1 MKKFLLNLLSPL
13 NVILFNYFV
22 KKKFILF
29 CGGGGDRTVIEQ
41 AAPRDMGEDARSYLE
56 AVTDPELV
64 GKQLDAERQFGPQ
77 FDLVSL
83 ARTQTMLEGIKDPKE
98 SLAYKNAQAKR
109 IALQAKKKS
118 IEDGNASIDQSTID
132 AQIDELL
139 GPRPKQSDFG
149 ATIPKDSRGWPD
161 KNNRISAEENYQR
174 ALVSYNARREP
185 LELSYKTVNTLST
198 AEIEADLAENL
209 AVIKNIEE
217 SPAQKGLL
225 EMAQEAATA
234 YAKTIRESNTL
245 QREADIV
252 DLENLGQRTTEALRE
267 ADPYSTGIADKAT
280 QLAEQ
285 ASTRALE
292 GVQPTAER
300 TAMGEIANRQRER
313 ISELETRA
321 EEARTPA
328 ENEELNRLKQL
339 RDQQQTALLDPALAR
354 AADPSSVAERQNL
367 SMLADQSMAAAQAP
381 TDAGFLAQQDN
392 QQRLG
397 RMGMSAATVAQA
409 RANNPM
415 LADGRAELGQL
426 ANVAQAQA
434 LDPTSNAQRAS
445 MGDLAN
451 VAQGFAMDPTSNAER
466 AELGNMAQQSRDF
479 ASSLMQQAQ
488 NPALPN
494 AERQRLIA
502 MSQQQEQRANDMY
515 ARAGDVS
522 PEQRALRDSAT
533 AMRARG
539 DDMFAR
545 AGDVSADQQALLDS
559 ATGMRARADQ
569 MFDRAGDVSPEQQE
583 LRNKASAMQ
592 QRAQGL
598 FAQAEA
604 APSEQKQQLQAAAM
618 DMMNRGKGLFEQ
630 SKQISAQRA
639 QAGSLSR
646 LSAQQA
652 RQLSADAMG
661 PLSSQRRRMAEQAA
675 RQQGL
680 RSGRIGDS
688 AQLAAELLGREE
700 SKALLRAEAREAQDL
715 AYQQAAGFATDV
727 QTDADRLRTS
737 ALGFETGG
745 FDRARGVEGD
755 IDAQR
760 LALLQEG
767 RLTEGQGFDAGLG
780 IESQISNQELARQ
793 GRALEAAQLG
803 MQEGRGM
810 TSQISDQEIARTGR
824 ALEAS
829 QLGMQEGRA
838 MEDQISNQELARQQE
853 ARLTQGQAFDQG
865 RGIQSDL
872 DQLTADRRSQALAAQ
887 GDARLATTDLIGID
901 KGFRDEAFGRQQDLL
916 TTDRGFRDEAS
927 ERQQALL
934 DRDEAL
940 REEARL
946 EREAA
951 NLEQRGLFEQAQ
963 SLRNE
968 AATRRNEAAT
978 AQQNVAKMD
987 KSLRGEA
994 RSAIGDQVSLTAG
1007 LAEGEEALRQQAL
1020 RESADLRGEVAQQ
1033 EAAAFASQ
1041 GQLANFDEAAR
1052 QNAVAEAMNTGSQA
1066 FNMNRAIGGD
1076 VGNVVLSRSSAAPGM
1091 GQAAVAGAPAAS
1103 QAYQPLFGDAIG
1115 TGINIG
1121 QTAMQTEQNRLNT
1134 QAEVSAANQASK
1146 NQFLGGLLKVG
1157 ATMAGVPPIV

>member
-1 MKKFLLNLLSPL
+1 MTKLIKLLRPL
-13 NVILFNYFV
+13 NNLIWDYLV
-22 KKKFILF
+22 KNKFILF
-29 CGGGGDRTVIEQ
+29 CGGGGGTTVIEQ

-64 GKQLDAERQFGPQ
+64 GKQLDAEKQFGPQ

-98 SLAYKNAQAKR
+98 SKQYAAAQAKR

-118 IEDGNASIDQSTID
+118 LEDGAASLTQEQID
-132 AQIDELL
+132 AQIDAML
-139 GPRPKQSDFG
+139 GTKPPERIGSGRWASDNPEYARYLKRKKVLEESYSG
-149 ATIPKDSRGWPD
+149 V
-161 KNNRISAEENYQR
+161 NSA
-174 ALVSYNARREP
+174 SM
-185 LELSYKTVNTLST
+185 
-198 AEIEADLAENL
+198 AEVEGELAENL
-209 AVIKNIEE
+209 AIITQIEE
-217 SPAQKGLL
+217 SEPQKGLL
-225 EMAQEAATA
+225 EMAQDAATA

-252 DLENLGQRTTEALRE
+252 DLETLGQRTTEALRK

-280 QLAEQ
+280 ELAEQ
-285 ASTRALE
+285 ASTRALD

-313 ISELETRA
+313 ISELEARA

-367 SMLADQSMAAAQAP
+367 SMLAQQSMAAAQAP
-381 TDAGFLAQQDN
+381 TDAGFLTQQAN
-392 QQRLG
+392 QQQLG
-397 RMGMSAATVAQA
+397 QMGMDAATAAQA
-409 RANNPM
+409 RATDPM

-426 ANVAQAQA
+426 ADVAQAQA

-494 AERQRLIA
+494 EERQRLIA
-502 MSQQQEQRANDMY
+502 MSQQQEQRANSLYDQ
-515 ARAGDVS
+515 AQTPSR
-522 PEQRALRDSAT
+522 QR
-533 AMRARG
+533 
-539 DDMFAR
+539 
-545 AGDVSADQQALLDS
+545 QA
-559 ATGMRARADQ
+559 
-569 MFDRAGDVSPEQQE
+569 
-583 LRNKASAMQ
+583 
-592 QRAQGL
+592 
-598 FAQAEA
+598 
-604 APSEQKQQLQAAAM
+604 
-618 DMMNRGKGLFEQ
+618 
-630 SKQISAQRA
+630 
-639 QAGSLSR
+639 AGSLAQ

-700 SKALLRAEAREAQDL
+700 SRALLRAEAREAQDL
-715 AYQQAAGFATDV
+715 AYQQASGFATDI
-727 QTDADRLRTS
+727 
-737 ALGFETGG
+737 ET
-745 FDRARGVEGD
+745 
-755 IDAQR
+755 DAQR
-760 LALLQEG
+760 LREEG
-767 RLTEGQGFDAGLG
+767 RLTTGQSFD
-780 IESQISNQELARQ
+780 
-793 GRALEAAQLG
+793 
-803 MQEGRGM
+803 M
-810 TSQISDQEIARTGR
+810 
-824 ALEAS
+824 
-829 QLGMQEGRA
+829 
-838 MEDQISNQELARQQE
+838 
-853 ARLTQGQAFDQG
+853 G

-887 GDARLATTDLIGID
+887 GDARSATTDLIGID

-951 NLEQRGLFEQAQ
+951 SLEQRGLFEQAQ

-978 AQQNVAKMD
+978 AQQNVADMD
-987 KSLRGEA
+987 KSLRAEA
-994 RSAIGDQVSLTAG
+994 RSSIGDQVGLTAG
-1007 LAEGEEALRQQAL
+1007 LAESEEALRQQAL
-1020 RESADLRGEVAQQ
+1020 RESKELRGEVAEQ

-1052 QNAVAEAMNTGSQA
+1052 QNAIAESMNLSREA
-1066 FNMNRAIGGD
+1066 FGMNRAIGGD

-1121 QTAMQTEQNRLNT
+1121 QAARQTEQNRLNT
-1134 QAEVSAANQASK
+1134 QAEVRASEDAAKSSAFSSVAGAAMGMICWVAREVYGTDNPKWLQFREWLLGYSPSWFRNLYIKHGEKFAKFISNKPFVK
-1146 NQFLGGLLKVG
+1146 NIIRKWMD
-1157 ATMAGVPPIV
+1157 TKIK

>member
-1 MKKFLLNLLSPL
+1 MTKLIKLLRPL
-13 NVILFNYFV
+13 NNLIWDYLV
-22 KKKFILF
+22 KNKFILF
-29 CGGGGDRTVIEQ
+29 CGGGGGTTVIEQ

-64 GKQLDAERQFGPQ
+64 GKQLDAEKQFGPQ

-98 SLAYKNAQAKR
+98 SKQYAAAQAKR

-118 IEDGNASIDQSTID
+118 LEDGAASLTQEQID
-132 AQIDELL
+132 AQIDAML
-139 GPRPKQSDFG
+139 GTVPPETIGFG
-149 ATIPKDSRGWPD
+149 RTKKDNPEYARYLKRKKVLEESYSGV
-161 KNNRISAEENYQR
+161 NSA
-174 ALVSYNARREP
+174 SM
-185 LELSYKTVNTLST
+185 
-198 AEIEADLAENL
+198 AEVEGELAENL
-209 AVIKNIEE
+209 AIITQIEE
-217 SPAQKGLL
+217 SEPQKGLL
-225 EMAQEAATA
+225 EMAQDAATA

-252 DLENLGQRTTEALRE
+252 DLETLGQRTTEALRK

-280 QLAEQ
+280 ELAEQ
-285 ASTRALE
+285 ASTRALD

-313 ISELETRA
+313 ISELEARA

-367 SMLADQSMAAAQAP
+367 SMLAQQSMAAAQAP
-381 TDAGFLAQQDN
+381 TDAGFLTQQAN
-392 QQRLG
+392 QQQLG
-397 RMGMSAATVAQA
+397 QMGMDAATAAQA
-409 RANNPM
+409 RATNPM

-426 ANVAQAQA
+426 ADVAQAQA

-494 AERQRLIA
+494 EERQRLIA
-502 MSQQQEQRANDMY
+502 MSQQQEQRANSLYDQ
-515 ARAGDVS
+515 AQTPSR
-522 PEQRALRDSAT
+522 QR
-533 AMRARG
+533 
-539 DDMFAR
+539 
-545 AGDVSADQQALLDS
+545 QA
-559 ATGMRARADQ
+559 
-569 MFDRAGDVSPEQQE
+569 
-583 LRNKASAMQ
+583 
-592 QRAQGL
+592 
-598 FAQAEA
+598 
-604 APSEQKQQLQAAAM
+604 
-618 DMMNRGKGLFEQ
+618 
-630 SKQISAQRA
+630 
-639 QAGSLSR
+639 AGSLAQ

-700 SKALLRAEAREAQDL
+700 SRALLRAEAREAQDL
-715 AYQQAAGFATDV
+715 AYQQASGFATDI
-727 QTDADRLRTS
+727 
-737 ALGFETGG
+737 ET
-745 FDRARGVEGD
+745 
-755 IDAQR
+755 DAQR
-760 LALLQEG
+760 LREEG
-767 RLTEGQGFDAGLG
+767 RLTTGQSFD
-780 IESQISNQELARQ
+780 
-793 GRALEAAQLG
+793 
-803 MQEGRGM
+803 M
-810 TSQISDQEIARTGR
+810 
-824 ALEAS
+824 
-829 QLGMQEGRA
+829 
-838 MEDQISNQELARQQE
+838 
-853 ARLTQGQAFDQG
+853 G

-887 GDARLATTDLIGID
+887 GDARSATTDLIGID

-951 NLEQRGLFEQAQ
+951 SLEQRGLFEQAQ

-978 AQQNVAKMD
+978 AQQNVADMD
-987 KSLRGEA
+987 KSLRAEA
-994 RSAIGDQVSLTAG
+994 RSAIGDQVGLTAG
-1007 LAEGEEALRQQAL
+1007 LAESEEALRQQAL
-1020 RESADLRGEVAQQ
+1020 RESADLRGEVAEQ

-1052 QNAVAEAMNTGSQA
+1052 QNAIAESMNLSREA
-1066 FNMNRAIGGD
+1066 FGMNRAIGGD

-1091 GQAAVAGAPAAS
+1091 GSAAVAGAPAAS

-1121 QTAMQTEQNRLNT
+1121 QAARQTEQNRLNT
-1134 QAEVSAANQASK
+1134 QAEVRASEDAAKSSAFSSVAGAAMGMICWVAREVYGTDNPKWLQFREWLLGYSPSWFRNLYIKHGEKFAKFISNKPFVK
-1146 NQFLGGLLKVG
+1146 NIIRKWMD
-1157 ATMAGVPPIV
+1157 TKIK

>member
-1 MKKFLLNLLSPL
+1 MTKLIKLLRPL
-13 NVILFNYFV
+13 NNLIWDYLV
-22 KKKFILF
+22 KNKFILF
-29 CGGGGDRTVIEQ
+29 CGGGGGTTVIEQ

-64 GKQLDAERQFGPQ
+64 GKQLDAEKQFGPQ

-98 SLAYKNAQAKR
+98 SKQYAAAQAKR

-118 IEDGNASIDQSTID
+118 LEDGAASLTQE
-132 AQIDELL
+132 QIDEQIDAML
-139 GPRPKQSDFG
+139 GTVPPKTTGSGRWKSDNPEYDRYLKRKKVLEESYSG
-149 ATIPKDSRGWPD
+149 V
-161 KNNRISAEENYQR
+161 NSA
-174 ALVSYNARREP
+174 SM
-185 LELSYKTVNTLST
+185 
-198 AEIEADLAENL
+198 AEVEGELAENL
-209 AVIKNIEE
+209 AIITQIEE
-217 SPAQKGLL
+217 SEPQKGLL
-225 EMAQEAATA
+225 EMAQDAATA

-252 DLENLGQRTTEALRE
+252 DLETLGQRTTEALRK

-280 QLAEQ
+280 ELAEQ
-285 ASTRALE
+285 ASTRALD

-313 ISELETRA
+313 ISELEARA

-367 SMLADQSMAAAQAP
+367 SMLAQQSMAAAQAP
-381 TDAGFLAQQDN
+381 TDAGFLTQQAN
-392 QQRLG
+392 QQQLG
-397 RMGMSAATVAQA
+397 QMGMDAATAAQA
-409 RANNPM
+409 RATNPM

-426 ANVAQAQA
+426 ADVAQAQA

-494 AERQRLIA
+494 EERQRLIA
-502 MSQQQEQRANDMY
+502 MSQQQEQRANSLYDQ
-515 ARAGDVS
+515 AQTPSR
-522 PEQRALRDSAT
+522 QR
-533 AMRARG
+533 
-539 DDMFAR
+539 
-545 AGDVSADQQALLDS
+545 QA
-559 ATGMRARADQ
+559 
-569 MFDRAGDVSPEQQE
+569 
-583 LRNKASAMQ
+583 
-592 QRAQGL
+592 
-598 FAQAEA
+598 
-604 APSEQKQQLQAAAM
+604 
-618 DMMNRGKGLFEQ
+618 
-630 SKQISAQRA
+630 
-639 QAGSLSR
+639 AGSLAQ

-700 SKALLRAEAREAQDL
+700 SRALLRAEAREAQDL
-715 AYQQAAGFATDV
+715 AYQQASGFATDI
-727 QTDADRLRTS
+727 
-737 ALGFETGG
+737 ET
-745 FDRARGVEGD
+745 
-755 IDAQR
+755 DAQR
-760 LALLQEG
+760 LREEG
-767 RLTEGQGFDAGLG
+767 RLTTGQSFD
-780 IESQISNQELARQ
+780 
-793 GRALEAAQLG
+793 
-803 MQEGRGM
+803 M
-810 TSQISDQEIARTGR
+810 
-824 ALEAS
+824 
-829 QLGMQEGRA
+829 
-838 MEDQISNQELARQQE
+838 
-853 ARLTQGQAFDQG
+853 G

-887 GDARLATTDLIGID
+887 GDARSATTDLIGID

-951 NLEQRGLFEQAQ
+951 SLEQRGLFEQAQ

-978 AQQNVAKMD
+978 AQQNVADMD
-987 KSLRGEA
+987 KSLRAEA
-994 RSAIGDQVSLTAG
+994 RSSIGDQVGLTAG
-1007 LAEGEEALRQQAL
+1007 LAESEEALRQQAL
-1020 RESADLRGEVAQQ
+1020 RESKELRGEVAEQ

-1052 QNAVAEAMNTGSQA
+1052 QNAIAESMNLSREA
-1066 FNMNRAIGGD
+1066 FGMNRAIGGD

-1121 QTAMQTEQNRLNT
+1121 QAARQTEQNRLNT
-1134 QAEVSAANQASK
+1134 QAEVRASEDAAKSSAFSSVAGAAMGMICWVAREVYGTDNPKWLQFREWLLGYSPSWFRNLYIKHGEKFAKFISNKPFVK
-1146 NQFLGGLLKVG
+1146 NIIRKWMD
-1157 ATMAGVPPIV
+1157 TKIK

>member
-1 MKKFLLNLLSPL
+1 MTKLIKLLRPL
-13 NVILFNYFV
+13 NNLIWDYLV
-22 KKKFILF
+22 KNKFILF
-29 CGGGGDRTVIEQ
+29 CGGGGGTTVIEQ

-64 GKQLDAERQFGPQ
+64 GKQLDAEKQFGPQ

-98 SLAYKNAQAKR
+98 SKQYAAAQAKR

-118 IEDGNASIDQSTID
+118 LEDGAASLTQE
-132 AQIDELL
+132 QIDEQIDAML
-139 GPRPKQSDFG
+139 GTVPPKTTGSGRWKSDNPEYDRYLKRKKVLEESYSG
-149 ATIPKDSRGWPD
+149 V
-161 KNNRISAEENYQR
+161 NSA
-174 ALVSYNARREP
+174 SM
-185 LELSYKTVNTLST
+185 
-198 AEIEADLAENL
+198 AEVEGELAENL
-209 AVIKNIEE
+209 AIITQIEE
-217 SPAQKGLL
+217 SEPQKGLL
-225 EMAQEAATA
+225 EMAQDAATA

-252 DLENLGQRTTEALRE
+252 DLETLGQRTTEALRK

-280 QLAEQ
+280 ELAEQ
-285 ASTRALE
+285 ASTRALD

-313 ISELETRA
+313 ISELEARA

-367 SMLADQSMAAAQAP
+367 SMLAQQSMAAAQAP
-381 TDAGFLAQQDN
+381 TDAGFLTQQAN
-392 QQRLG
+392 QQQLG
-397 RMGMSAATVAQA
+397 QMGMDAATAAQA
-409 RANNPM
+409 RATNPM

-426 ANVAQAQA
+426 ADVAQAQA

-494 AERQRLIA
+494 EERQRLIA
-502 MSQQQEQRANDMY
+502 MSQQQEQRANSLYDQ
-515 ARAGDVS
+515 AQTPSR
-522 PEQRALRDSAT
+522 QR
-533 AMRARG
+533 
-539 DDMFAR
+539 
-545 AGDVSADQQALLDS
+545 QA
-559 ATGMRARADQ
+559 
-569 MFDRAGDVSPEQQE
+569 
-583 LRNKASAMQ
+583 
-592 QRAQGL
+592 
-598 FAQAEA
+598 
-604 APSEQKQQLQAAAM
+604 
-618 DMMNRGKGLFEQ
+618 
-630 SKQISAQRA
+630 
-639 QAGSLSR
+639 AGSLAQ

-700 SKALLRAEAREAQDL
+700 SRALLRAEAREAQDL
-715 AYQQAAGFATDV
+715 AYQQASGFATDI
-727 QTDADRLRTS
+727 
-737 ALGFETGG
+737 ET
-745 FDRARGVEGD
+745 
-755 IDAQR
+755 DAQR
-760 LALLQEG
+760 LREEG
-767 RLTEGQGFDAGLG
+767 RLTTGQSFD
-780 IESQISNQELARQ
+780 
-793 GRALEAAQLG
+793 
-803 MQEGRGM
+803 M
-810 TSQISDQEIARTGR
+810 
-824 ALEAS
+824 
-829 QLGMQEGRA
+829 
-838 MEDQISNQELARQQE
+838 
-853 ARLTQGQAFDQG
+853 G

-887 GDARLATTDLIGID
+887 GDARSATTDLIGID

-951 NLEQRGLFEQAQ
+951 SLEQRGLFEQAQ

-978 AQQNVAKMD
+978 AQQNVADMD
-987 KSLRGEA
+987 KSLRAEA
-994 RSAIGDQVSLTAG
+994 RSSIGDQVGLTAG
-1007 LAEGEEALRQQAL
+1007 LAESEEALRQQAL
-1020 RESADLRGEVAQQ
+1020 RESKELRGEVAEQ

-1052 QNAVAEAMNTGSQA
+1052 QNAIAESMNLSREA
-1066 FNMNRAIGGD
+1066 FGMNRAIGGD

-1091 GQAAVAGAPAAS
+1091 GSAAVAGAPAAS

-1121 QTAMQTEQNRLNT
+1121 QAARQTEQNRLNT
-1134 QAEVSAANQASK
+1134 QAEVRASEDAAKSSAFSSVAGAAMGMICWVAREVYGTDNPKWLQFREWLLGYSPSWFRNLYIKHGEKFAKFISNKPFVK
-1146 NQFLGGLLKVG
+1146 NIIRKWMD
-1157 ATMAGVPPIV
+1157 TKIK

>member
-1 MKKFLLNLLSPL
+1 MTKLIKLLRPL
-13 NVILFNYFV
+13 NNLIWDYLV
-22 KKKFILF
+22 KNKFILF
-29 CGGGGDRTVIEQ
+29 CGGGGGTTVIEQ

-64 GKQLDAERQFGPQ
+64 GKQLDAEKQFGPQ

-83 ARTQTMLEGIKDPKE
+83 ARTQTMPEGIKDPKE
-98 SLAYKNAQAKR
+98 SKQYAAAQAKR

-118 IEDGNASIDQSTID
+118 LEDGAASLTQEQID
-132 AQIDELL
+132 AQIDAML
-139 GPRPKQSDFG
+139 GEAPQKTEVVGP
-149 ATIPKDSRGWPD
+149 
-161 KNNRISAEENYQR
+161 KNNKRTQQTAAYTRYLERKKVLEESYSGVNSASMSEVEG
-174 ALVSYNARREP
+174 E
-185 LELSYKTVNTLST
+185 
-198 AEIEADLAENL
+198 LAENL
-209 AVIKNIEE
+209 AVITQIENAE
-217 SPAQKGLL
+217 PQKGLL
-225 EMAQEAATA
+225 QMAQEAATS

-313 ISELETRA
+313 ISELEARA

-367 SMLADQSMAAAQAP
+367 SMLAQQSMAAAQAP
-381 TDAGFLAQQDN
+381 TDAGFLTQQAN
-392 QQRLG
+392 QQQLG
-397 RMGMSAATVAQA
+397 QMGMDAATAAQA
-409 RANNPM
+409 RATNPM

-426 ANVAQAQA
+426 ADVAQAQA
-434 LDPTSNAQRAS
+434 L
-445 MGDLAN
+445 
-451 VAQGFAMDPTSNAER
+451 DPTSNAER

-494 AERQRLIA
+494 EERQRLIA
-502 MSQQQEQRANDMY
+502 MSQQQEQRANSLYDQ
-515 ARAGDVS
+515 AQTPSR
-522 PEQRALRDSAT
+522 QR
-533 AMRARG
+533 
-539 DDMFAR
+539 
-545 AGDVSADQQALLDS
+545 QA
-559 ATGMRARADQ
+559 
-569 MFDRAGDVSPEQQE
+569 
-583 LRNKASAMQ
+583 
-592 QRAQGL
+592 
-598 FAQAEA
+598 
-604 APSEQKQQLQAAAM
+604 
-618 DMMNRGKGLFEQ
+618 
-630 SKQISAQRA
+630 
-639 QAGSLSR
+639 AGSLAQ

-700 SKALLRAEAREAQDL
+700 SRALLRAEAREAQDL
-715 AYQQAAGFATDV
+715 AYQQASGFATDI
-727 QTDADRLRTS
+727 
-737 ALGFETGG
+737 ET
-745 FDRARGVEGD
+745 
-755 IDAQR
+755 DAQR
-760 LALLQEG
+760 LREEG
-767 RLTEGQGFDAGLG
+767 RLTTGQSFD
-780 IESQISNQELARQ
+780 
-793 GRALEAAQLG
+793 
-803 MQEGRGM
+803 M
-810 TSQISDQEIARTGR
+810 
-824 ALEAS
+824 
-829 QLGMQEGRA
+829 
-838 MEDQISNQELARQQE
+838 
-853 ARLTQGQAFDQG
+853 G

-887 GDARLATTDLIGID
+887 GDARSATTDLIGI
-901 KGFRDEAFGRQQDLL
+901 
-916 TTDRGFRDEAS
+916 DRGFRDEAS

-978 AQQNVAKMD
+978 AQQNVADMD

-1020 RESADLRGEVAQQ
+1020 RESANLRGEVAEQ

-1091 GQAAVAGAPAAS
+1091 GQSAVAGAPAAS

-1121 QTAMQTEQNRLNT
+1121 QAAMQTEQGRLNT
-1134 QAEVSAANQASK
+1134 QAEVDATRQASRRGM
-1146 NQFLGGLLKVG
+1146 FGDILKVG
-1157 ATMAGVPPIV
+1157 ATMAGVPPIG

>member
-1 MKKFLLNLLSPL
+1 MKNFLLNLLSPL

-29 CGGGGDRTVIEQ
+29 CSSDSTTIIE
-41 AAPRDMGEDARSYLE
+41 AAPERDMGEDARSYLE

-64 GKQLDAERQFGPQ
+64 GKQLDAEKQFGPQ

-98 SLAYKNAQAKR
+98 SKQYAAAQAKR

-118 IEDGNASIDQSTID
+118 LEDGEASLTQEQID
-132 AQIDELL
+132 AQIDAML
-139 GPRPKQSDFG
+139 GDPPEK
-149 ATIPKDSRGWPD
+149 TIKIPKSGSKTNPAYTRWVERKKVLEESYSGV
-161 KNNRISAEENYQR
+161 NSASMAEVEGD
-174 ALVSYNARREP
+174 
-185 LELSYKTVNTLST
+185 LS
-198 AEIEADLAENL
+198 ENL
-209 AVIKNIEE
+209 AIITQIENSE
-217 SPAQKGLL
+217 PQKGLL
-225 EMAQEAATA
+225 QMAQEAATA
-234 YAKTIRESNTL
+234 YAETIRESNTL
-245 QREADIV
+245 QRKADIV

-267 ADPYSTGIADKAT
+267 ADPYSTGIADRAT

-367 SMLADQSMAAAQAP
+367 SMLADQSMAAARAP
-381 TDAGFLAQQDN
+381 TDAGFLTQQAN
-392 QQRLG
+392 QQQLG
-397 RMGMSAATVAQA
+397 QMGMDAATAAQA
-409 RANNPM
+409 RATNPM

-426 ANVAQAQA
+426 ADVAQAQA
-434 LDPTSNAQRAS
+434 L
-445 MGDLAN
+445 
-451 VAQGFAMDPTSNAER
+451 DPTSNAER

-479 ASSLMQQAQ
+479 ASQLMQQAQ

-522 PEQRALRDSAT
+522 PEQQGLRD
-533 AMRARG
+533 
-539 DDMFAR
+539 
-545 AGDVSADQQALLDS
+545 Q
-559 ATGMRARADQ
+559 
-569 MFDRAGDVSPEQQE
+569 
-583 LRNKASAMQ
+583 ASAMQ
-592 QRAQGL
+592 QRAQSL

-639 QAGSLSR
+639 QAGSLSQ

-767 RLTEGQGFDAGLG
+767 RLSEGQAFDAGLG
-780 IESQISNQELARQ
+780 IES
-793 GRALEAAQLG
+793 
-803 MQEGRGM
+803 
-810 TSQISDQEIARTGR
+810 
-824 ALEAS
+824 
-829 QLGMQEGRA
+829 
-838 MEDQISNQELARQQE
+838 QISNQELARQQE

-901 KGFRDEAFGRQQDLL
+901 KGFRDEA
-916 TTDRGFRDEAS
+916 S

-951 NLEQRGLFEQAQ
+951 SLEQRGLFEQAQ

-968 AATRRNEAAT
+968 AATRRTEAAT
-978 AQQNVAKMD
+978 AQQNVADMD
-987 KSLRGEA
+987 KSLRAEA
-994 RSAIGDQVSLTAG
+994 RTSMGDQIGLSAG
-1007 LAEGEEALRQQAL
+1007 LAESEEALRQQAL
-1020 RESADLRGEVAQQ
+1020 RESKELRGEVAEQ

-1076 VGNVVLSRSSAAPGM
+1076 VGNVVLSRSSVAPGM

-1121 QTAMQTEQNRLNT
+1121 QAARQTEQDRLNT
-1134 QAEVSAANQASK
+1134 QAKVRASEDAAKSSAFASVAGAAMGMIDPIKLCWVAREVYGIDNHKWLQFREWLLGYSPSWFRNLYIKHGEKFAKFISNKPFVK
-1146 NQFLGGLLKVG
+1146 NIIRKWMD
-1157 ATMAGVPPIV
+1157 TKIK

>member
-1 MKKFLLNLLSPL
+1 MTKLIKLLRPL
-13 NVILFNYFV
+13 NNLIWDYLV
-22 KKKFILF
+22 KNKFILF
-29 CGGGGDRTVIEQ
+29 CGGGGGTTVIEQ

-64 GKQLDAERQFGPQ
+64 GKQLDAEKQFGPQ

-98 SLAYKNAQAKR
+98 SKQYAAAQAKR

-118 IEDGNASIDQSTID
+118 LEDGAASLTQEDID
-132 AQIDELL
+132 AQIDAML
-139 GPRPKQSDFG
+139 GDPPVKMIG
-149 ATIPKDSRGWPD
+149 
-161 KNNRISAEENYQR
+161 NRARTRKENPEYTKWVER
-174 ALVSYNARREP
+174 KKI
-185 LELSYKTVNTLST
+185 LELTYSGVNSASM
-198 AEIEADLAENL
+198 AEVEGELAENL
-209 AVIKNIEE
+209 AIITQIEE
-217 SPAQKGLL
+217 SEPQKGLL
-225 EMAQEAATA
+225 EMAQDAATA

-280 QLAEQ
+280 ELAEQ
-285 ASTRALE
+285 ASTRALD

-313 ISELETRA
+313 ISELEARA

-367 SMLADQSMAAAQAP
+367 SMLAQQSMAAAQAP
-381 TDAGFLAQQDN
+381 TDAGFLTQQAN
-392 QQRLG
+392 QQQLG
-397 RMGMSAATVAQA
+397 QMGMDAATAAQA
-409 RANNPM
+409 RATNPM

-426 ANVAQAQA
+426 ADVAQAQA
-434 LDPTSNAQRAS
+434 L
-445 MGDLAN
+445 
-451 VAQGFAMDPTSNAER
+451 DPTSNAER

-494 AERQRLIA
+494 EERQRLIA
-502 MSQQQEQRANDMY
+502 MSQQQEQRANSLYDQ
-515 ARAGDVS
+515 AQTPSR
-522 PEQRALRDSAT
+522 QR
-533 AMRARG
+533 
-539 DDMFAR
+539 
-545 AGDVSADQQALLDS
+545 QA
-559 ATGMRARADQ
+559 
-569 MFDRAGDVSPEQQE
+569 
-583 LRNKASAMQ
+583 
-592 QRAQGL
+592 
-598 FAQAEA
+598 
-604 APSEQKQQLQAAAM
+604 
-618 DMMNRGKGLFEQ
+618 
-630 SKQISAQRA
+630 
-639 QAGSLSR
+639 AGSLAQ

-700 SKALLRAEAREAQDL
+700 SRALLRAEAREAQDL
-715 AYQQAAGFATDV
+715 AYQQASGFATDI
-727 QTDADRLRTS
+727 
-737 ALGFETGG
+737 ET
-745 FDRARGVEGD
+745 
-755 IDAQR
+755 DAQR
-760 LALLQEG
+760 LREEG
-767 RLTEGQGFDAGLG
+767 RLTTGQSFD
-780 IESQISNQELARQ
+780 
-793 GRALEAAQLG
+793 
-803 MQEGRGM
+803 M
-810 TSQISDQEIARTGR
+810 
-824 ALEAS
+824 
-829 QLGMQEGRA
+829 
-838 MEDQISNQELARQQE
+838 
-853 ARLTQGQAFDQG
+853 G

-887 GDARLATTDLIGID
+887 GDARSATTDLIGI
-901 KGFRDEAFGRQQDLL
+901 
-916 TTDRGFRDEAS
+916 DRGFRDEAS

-951 NLEQRGLFEQAQ
+951 SLEQRGLFEQAQ

-978 AQQNVAKMD
+978 AQQNVADMD
-987 KSLRGEA
+987 KSLRAEA
-994 RSAIGDQVSLTAG
+994 RTSMGDQIGLTAG
-1007 LAEGEEALRQQAL
+1007 LAESEEALRQQAL
-1020 RESADLRGEVAQQ
+1020 RESKELRGEVAEQ

-1052 QNAVAEAMNTGSQA
+1052 QNAIAESMNLSREA
-1066 FNMNRAIGGD
+1066 FGMNRAIGGD

-1121 QTAMQTEQNRLNT
+1121 QAARQTEQGRLNT
-1134 QAEVSAANQASK
+1134 QAEVRASEDAARSSAFSSVAGAAMGMIKPIGPCWVAREVYGTDNPKWLQFREWLLGYSPSWFRNLYIKHGEKFAKFISNKPFVK
-1146 NQFLGGLLKVG
+1146 NIIRKWMD
-1157 ATMAGVPPIV
+1157 TKIK

>member
-1 MKKFLLNLLSPL
+1 MSKLTKFLRPL
-13 NVILFNYFV
+13 NNLIWDYLV
-22 KKKFILF
+22 KNKFILF
-29 CGGGGDRTVIEQ
+29 CGGGGGTTVIEQ

-64 GKQLDAERQFGPQ
+64 GKQLDAEKQFGPQ

-98 SLAYKNAQAKR
+98 SQAYAAAQAKR

-118 IEDGNASIDQSTID
+118 LEDGAASLTQEQID
-132 AQIDELL
+132 AQIDAML
-139 GPRPKQSDFG
+139 GEAPQKTEVVGP
-149 ATIPKDSRGWPD
+149 
-161 KNNRISAEENYQR
+161 KNNKRTQQTAAYTRYLERKKVLEESYSGVNSA
-174 ALVSYNARREP
+174 SM
-185 LELSYKTVNTLST
+185 
-198 AEIEADLAENL
+198 AEVEGELAENL
-209 AVIKNIEE
+209 AVITQIENAE
-217 SPAQKGLL
+217 PQKGLL
-225 EMAQEAATA
+225 QMAQEAATS

-252 DLENLGQRTTEALRE
+252 DLENLGQRTTEALRK

-280 QLAEQ
+280 ELAEQ
-285 ASTRALE
+285 ASTRALD

-313 ISELETRA
+313 ISELEARA

-367 SMLADQSMAAAQAP
+367 SMLAQQSMAAAQAP
-381 TDAGFLAQQDN
+381 TDAGFLTQQAN
-392 QQRLG
+392 QQQLG
-397 RMGMSAATVAQA
+397 QMGMDAATAAQA
-409 RANNPM
+409 RATNPM

-426 ANVAQAQA
+426 ADVAQAQA

-494 AERQRLIA
+494 EERQRLIA
-502 MSQQQEQRANDMY
+502 MSQQQEQRANSLYDQ
-515 ARAGDVS
+515 AQTPSR
-522 PEQRALRDSAT
+522 QR
-533 AMRARG
+533 
-539 DDMFAR
+539 
-545 AGDVSADQQALLDS
+545 QA
-559 ATGMRARADQ
+559 
-569 MFDRAGDVSPEQQE
+569 
-583 LRNKASAMQ
+583 
-592 QRAQGL
+592 
-598 FAQAEA
+598 
-604 APSEQKQQLQAAAM
+604 
-618 DMMNRGKGLFEQ
+618 
-630 SKQISAQRA
+630 
-639 QAGSLSR
+639 AGSLAQ

-700 SKALLRAEAREAQDL
+700 SRALLRAEAREAQDL
-715 AYQQAAGFATDV
+715 AYQQASGFATDI
-727 QTDADRLRTS
+727 
-737 ALGFETGG
+737 ET
-745 FDRARGVEGD
+745 
-755 IDAQR
+755 DAQR
-760 LALLQEG
+760 LREEG
-767 RLTEGQGFDAGLG
+767 RLTTGQSFD
-780 IESQISNQELARQ
+780 
-793 GRALEAAQLG
+793 
-803 MQEGRGM
+803 M
-810 TSQISDQEIARTGR
+810 
-824 ALEAS
+824 
-829 QLGMQEGRA
+829 
-838 MEDQISNQELARQQE
+838 
-853 ARLTQGQAFDQG
+853 G

-887 GDARLATTDLIGID
+887 GDARSATTDLIGID

-978 AQQNVAKMD
+978 AQQNVADMD

-1020 RESADLRGEVAQQ
+1020 RESANLRGEVAEQ

-1091 GQAAVAGAPAAS
+1091 GQSAVAGAPAAS

-1121 QTAMQTEQNRLNT
+1121 QAAMQTEQGRLNT
-1134 QAEVSAANQASK
+1134 QAEVDATRQASRRGM
-1146 NQFLGGLLKVG
+1146 FGDILKVG
-1157 ATMAGVPPIV
+1157 ATMAGVPPIG

>member
-1 MKKFLLNLLSPL
+1 MTKLIKLLRPL
-13 NVILFNYFV
+13 NNLIWDYLV
-22 KKKFILF
+22 KNKFILF
-29 CGGGGDRTVIEQ
+29 CGGGGGTTVIEQ

-64 GKQLDAERQFGPQ
+64 GKQLDAEKQFGPQ

-98 SLAYKNAQAKR
+98 SKQYAAAQAKR

-118 IEDGNASIDQSTID
+118 LEDGAASLTQEQID
-132 AQIDELL
+132 AQIDAML
-139 GPRPKQSDFG
+139 GTKPPERIGSGRWASDNPEYARYLKRKKVLEESYSG
-149 ATIPKDSRGWPD
+149 V
-161 KNNRISAEENYQR
+161 NSA
-174 ALVSYNARREP
+174 SM
-185 LELSYKTVNTLST
+185 
-198 AEIEADLAENL
+198 AEVEGELAENL
-209 AVIKNIEE
+209 AIITQIEE
-217 SPAQKGLL
+217 SEPQKGLL
-225 EMAQEAATA
+225 EMAQDAATA

-252 DLENLGQRTTEALRE
+252 DLETLGQRTTEALRK

-280 QLAEQ
+280 ELAEQ
-285 ASTRALE
+285 ASTRALD

-313 ISELETRA
+313 ISELEARA

-367 SMLADQSMAAAQAP
+367 SMLAQQSMAAAQAP
-381 TDAGFLAQQDN
+381 TDAGFLTQQAN
-392 QQRLG
+392 QQQLG
-397 RMGMSAATVAQA
+397 QMGMDAATAAQA
-409 RANNPM
+409 RATNPM

-426 ANVAQAQA
+426 ADVAQAQA

-479 ASSLMQQAQ
+479 ASQLMQQAQ

-502 MSQQQEQRANDMY
+502 MSQQQEQRANSLYDQ
-515 ARAGDVS
+515 AQTPSR
-522 PEQRALRDSAT
+522 QR
-533 AMRARG
+533 
-539 DDMFAR
+539 
-545 AGDVSADQQALLDS
+545 QA
-559 ATGMRARADQ
+559 
-569 MFDRAGDVSPEQQE
+569 
-583 LRNKASAMQ
+583 
-592 QRAQGL
+592 
-598 FAQAEA
+598 
-604 APSEQKQQLQAAAM
+604 
-618 DMMNRGKGLFEQ
+618 
-630 SKQISAQRA
+630 
-639 QAGSLSR
+639 AGSLAQ

-700 SKALLRAEAREAQDL
+700 SRALLRAEAREAQDL
-715 AYQQAAGFATDV
+715 AYQQASGFATDI
-727 QTDADRLRTS
+727 
-737 ALGFETGG
+737 ET
-745 FDRARGVEGD
+745 
-755 IDAQR
+755 DAQR
-760 LALLQEG
+760 LREEG
-767 RLTEGQGFDAGLG
+767 RLTTGQSFD
-780 IESQISNQELARQ
+780 
-793 GRALEAAQLG
+793 
-803 MQEGRGM
+803 M
-810 TSQISDQEIARTGR
+810 
-824 ALEAS
+824 
-829 QLGMQEGRA
+829 
-838 MEDQISNQELARQQE
+838 
-853 ARLTQGQAFDQG
+853 G

-887 GDARLATTDLIGID
+887 GDARSATTDLIGID

-951 NLEQRGLFEQAQ
+951 SLEQRGLFEQAQ

-978 AQQNVAKMD
+978 AQQNVADMD
-987 KSLRGEA
+987 KSLRAEA
-994 RSAIGDQVSLTAG
+994 RSSIGDQVGLTAG
-1007 LAEGEEALRQQAL
+1007 LAESEEALRQQAL
-1020 RESADLRGEVAQQ
+1020 RESKELRGEVAEQ

-1052 QNAVAEAMNTGSQA
+1052 QNAIAESMNLSREA
-1066 FNMNRAIGGD
+1066 FGMNRAIGGD

-1091 GQAAVAGAPAAS
+1091 GSAAVAGAPAAS

-1121 QTAMQTEQNRLNT
+1121 QAARQTEQNRLNT
-1134 QAEVSAANQASK
+1134 QAEVRASEDAAKSSAFSSVAGAAMGMICWVAREVYGTDNPKWLQFREWLLGYSPSWFRNLYIKHGEKFAKFISNKPFVK
-1146 NQFLGGLLKVG
+1146 NIIRKWMD
-1157 ATMAGVPPIV
+1157 TKIK

>member
-1 MKKFLLNLLSPL
+1 MTKLIKLLRPL
-13 NVILFNYFV
+13 NNLIWDYLV
-22 KKKFILF
+22 KNKFILF
-29 CGGGGDRTVIEQ
+29 CGGGGGTTVIEQ

-83 ARTQTMLEGIKDPKE
+83 ARTQTMLEGIKDPEE
-98 SLAYKNAQAKR
+98 SKQYAAAQAKR

-118 IEDGNASIDQSTID
+118 LEDGAASLTQEQID
-132 AQIDELL
+132 AQIDAML
-139 GPRPKQSDFG
+139 GTKPPERIGSGRWASDNPEYARYLKRKKVLEESYSG
-149 ATIPKDSRGWPD
+149 V
-161 KNNRISAEENYQR
+161 NSA
-174 ALVSYNARREP
+174 SM
-185 LELSYKTVNTLST
+185 
-198 AEIEADLAENL
+198 AEVEGELAENL
-209 AVIKNIEE
+209 AIITQIEE
-217 SPAQKGLL
+217 SEPQKGLL
-225 EMAQEAATA
+225 EMAQDAATA

-252 DLENLGQRTTEALRE
+252 DLETLGQRTTEALRK

-280 QLAEQ
+280 ELAEQ
-285 ASTRALE
+285 ASTRALD

-313 ISELETRA
+313 ISELEARA

-367 SMLADQSMAAAQAP
+367 SMLAQQSMAAAQAP
-381 TDAGFLAQQDN
+381 TDAGFLTQQAN
-392 QQRLG
+392 QQQLG
-397 RMGMSAATVAQA
+397 QMGMDAATAAQA
-409 RANNPM
+409 RATNPM

-426 ANVAQAQA
+426 ADVAQAQA
-434 LDPTSNAQRAS
+434 L
-445 MGDLAN
+445 
-451 VAQGFAMDPTSNAER
+451 DPTSNAER

-502 MSQQQEQRANDMY
+502 MSQQQEQRANSLYDQ
-515 ARAGDVS
+515 AQTPSR
-522 PEQRALRDSAT
+522 QR
-533 AMRARG
+533 
-539 DDMFAR
+539 
-545 AGDVSADQQALLDS
+545 QA
-559 ATGMRARADQ
+559 
-569 MFDRAGDVSPEQQE
+569 
-583 LRNKASAMQ
+583 
-592 QRAQGL
+592 
-598 FAQAEA
+598 
-604 APSEQKQQLQAAAM
+604 
-618 DMMNRGKGLFEQ
+618 
-630 SKQISAQRA
+630 
-639 QAGSLSR
+639 AGSLAQ

-700 SKALLRAEAREAQDL
+700 SRALLRAEAREAQDL
-715 AYQQAAGFATDV
+715 AYQQASGFATDI
-727 QTDADRLRTS
+727 
-737 ALGFETGG
+737 ET
-745 FDRARGVEGD
+745 
-755 IDAQR
+755 DAQR
-760 LALLQEG
+760 LREEG
-767 RLTEGQGFDAGLG
+767 RLTTGQSFD
-780 IESQISNQELARQ
+780 
-793 GRALEAAQLG
+793 
-803 MQEGRGM
+803 M
-810 TSQISDQEIARTGR
+810 
-824 ALEAS
+824 
-829 QLGMQEGRA
+829 
-838 MEDQISNQELARQQE
+838 
-853 ARLTQGQAFDQG
+853 G

-887 GDARLATTDLIGID
+887 GDARSATTDLIGI
-901 KGFRDEAFGRQQDLL
+901 
-916 TTDRGFRDEAS
+916 DRGFRDEAS

-951 NLEQRGLFEQAQ
+951 SLEQRGLFEQAQ

-978 AQQNVAKMD
+978 AQQNVADMD
-987 KSLRGEA
+987 KSLRAEA
-994 RSAIGDQVSLTAG
+994 RTSMGDQIGLSAG
-1007 LAEGEEALRQQAL
+1007 LAESEEALRQQAL
-1020 RESADLRGEVAQQ
+1020 RESKELRGEVAEQ

-1091 GQAAVAGAPAAS
+1091 GQSAVAGAPAAS

-1121 QTAMQTEQNRLNT
+1121 QAARQTEQNRLNT
-1134 QAEVSAANQASK
+1134 QAEVRASEDAAKSSAFSSVAGAAMGMICWVAREVYGTDNPKWLQFREWLLGYSPSWFRNLYIKHGEKFAKFISNKPFVK
-1146 NQFLGGLLKVG
+1146 NIIRKWMD
-1157 ATMAGVPPIV
+1157 TKIK

>member
-1 MKKFLLNLLSPL
+1 MTKLIKLLRPL
-13 NVILFNYFV
+13 NNLIWDYLV
-22 KKKFILF
+22 KNKFILF
-29 CGGGGDRTVIEQ
+29 CGGGGGTTVIEQ

-64 GKQLDAERQFGPQ
+64 GKQLDAEKQFGPQ

-98 SLAYKNAQAKR
+98 SKQYAAAQAKR

-118 IEDGNASIDQSTID
+118 LEDGAASLTQEDID
-132 AQIDELL
+132 AQIDAML
-139 GPRPKQSDFG
+139 GDPPVKMIG
-149 ATIPKDSRGWPD
+149 
-161 KNNRISAEENYQR
+161 NRARTRKENPEYTKWVER
-174 ALVSYNARREP
+174 KKI
-185 LELSYKTVNTLST
+185 LELTYSGVNSASM
-198 AEIEADLAENL
+198 AEVEGELAENL
-209 AVIKNIEE
+209 AIITQIEE
-217 SPAQKGLL
+217 SEPQKGLL
-225 EMAQEAATA
+225 EMAQDAATA

-252 DLENLGQRTTEALRE
+252 DLETLGQRTTEALRK

-280 QLAEQ
+280 ELAEQ
-285 ASTRALE
+285 ASTRALD

-313 ISELETRA
+313 ISELEARA

-367 SMLADQSMAAAQAP
+367 SMLAQQSMAAAQAP
-381 TDAGFLAQQDN
+381 TDAGFLTQQAN
-392 QQRLG
+392 QQQLG
-397 RMGMSAATVAQA
+397 QMGMDAATAAQA
-409 RANNPM
+409 RATNPM

-426 ANVAQAQA
+426 ADVAQAQA
-434 LDPTSNAQRAS
+434 L
-445 MGDLAN
+445 
-451 VAQGFAMDPTSNAER
+451 DPTSNAER

-494 AERQRLIA
+494 EERQRLIA
-502 MSQQQEQRANDMY
+502 MSQQQEQRANSLYDQ
-515 ARAGDVS
+515 AQTPSR
-522 PEQRALRDSAT
+522 QR
-533 AMRARG
+533 
-539 DDMFAR
+539 
-545 AGDVSADQQALLDS
+545 QA
-559 ATGMRARADQ
+559 
-569 MFDRAGDVSPEQQE
+569 
-583 LRNKASAMQ
+583 
-592 QRAQGL
+592 
-598 FAQAEA
+598 
-604 APSEQKQQLQAAAM
+604 
-618 DMMNRGKGLFEQ
+618 
-630 SKQISAQRA
+630 
-639 QAGSLSR
+639 AGSLAQ

-700 SKALLRAEAREAQDL
+700 SRALLRAEAREAQDL
-715 AYQQAAGFATDV
+715 AYQQASGFATDI
-727 QTDADRLRTS
+727 
-737 ALGFETGG
+737 ET
-745 FDRARGVEGD
+745 
-755 IDAQR
+755 DAQR
-760 LALLQEG
+760 LREEG
-767 RLTEGQGFDAGLG
+767 RLTTGQSFD
-780 IESQISNQELARQ
+780 
-793 GRALEAAQLG
+793 
-803 MQEGRGM
+803 M
-810 TSQISDQEIARTGR
+810 
-824 ALEAS
+824 
-829 QLGMQEGRA
+829 
-838 MEDQISNQELARQQE
+838 
-853 ARLTQGQAFDQG
+853 G

-887 GDARLATTDLIGID
+887 GDARSATTDLIGI
-901 KGFRDEAFGRQQDLL
+901 
-916 TTDRGFRDEAS
+916 DRGFRDEAS

-951 NLEQRGLFEQAQ
+951 SLEQRGLFEQAQ

-978 AQQNVAKMD
+978 AQQNVADMD
-987 KSLRGEA
+987 KSLRAEA
-994 RSAIGDQVSLTAG
+994 RTSMGDQIGLTAG
-1007 LAEGEEALRQQAL
+1007 LAESEEALRQQAL
-1020 RESADLRGEVAQQ
+1020 RESKELRGEVAEQ

-1052 QNAVAEAMNTGSQA
+1052 QNAIAESMNLSREA
-1066 FNMNRAIGGD
+1066 FGMNRAIGGD

-1121 QTAMQTEQNRLNT
+1121 QAARQTEQGRLNT
-1134 QAEVSAANQASK
+1134 QAQVRASEDAARSSAFSSVAGAAMGMIKPIGPCWVAREVYGTDNPKWLQFREWLLGYSPSWFRNLYIKHGEKFAKFISNKPFVK
-1146 NQFLGGLLKVG
+1146 NIIRKWMD
-1157 ATMAGVPPIV
+1157 TKIK

>member
-1 MKKFLLNLLSPL
+1 MTKLIKLLRPL
-13 NVILFNYFV
+13 NNLIWDYLV
-22 KKKFILF
+22 KNKFILF
-29 CGGGGDRTVIEQ
+29 CGGGGGTTVIEQ

-64 GKQLDAERQFGPQ
+64 GAQLDAEKQFGPQ

-98 SLAYKNAQAKR
+98 SQAYAAAQAKR

-118 IEDGNASIDQSTID
+118 LEDGAASLTQEQID
-132 AQIDELL
+132 AQIDAML
-139 GPRPKQSDFG
+139 GTKPPERIGSGRWASDNPEYARYLKRKKVLEESYSG
-149 ATIPKDSRGWPD
+149 V
-161 KNNRISAEENYQR
+161 NSASMSEVEG
-174 ALVSYNARREP
+174 E
-185 LELSYKTVNTLST
+185 
-198 AEIEADLAENL
+198 LAENL
-209 AVIKNIEE
+209 AVITQIENAE
-217 SPAQKGLL
+217 PQKGLL
-225 EMAQEAATA
+225 QMAQEAATS

-252 DLENLGQRTTEALRE
+252 DLENLGQRTTEALRK

-280 QLAEQ
+280 ELAEQ
-285 ASTRALE
+285 ASTRALD

-313 ISELETRA
+313 ISELEARA

-367 SMLADQSMAAAQAP
+367 SMLAQQSMAAAQAP
-381 TDAGFLAQQDN
+381 TDAGFLTQQAN
-392 QQRLG
+392 QQQLG
-397 RMGMSAATVAQA
+397 QMGMDAATAAQA
-409 RANNPM
+409 RATNPM

-426 ANVAQAQA
+426 ADVAQAQA

-494 AERQRLIA
+494 EERQRLIA
-502 MSQQQEQRANDMY
+502 MSQQQEQRANSLYDQ
-515 ARAGDVS
+515 AQTPSR
-522 PEQRALRDSAT
+522 QR
-533 AMRARG
+533 
-539 DDMFAR
+539 
-545 AGDVSADQQALLDS
+545 QA
-559 ATGMRARADQ
+559 
-569 MFDRAGDVSPEQQE
+569 
-583 LRNKASAMQ
+583 
-592 QRAQGL
+592 
-598 FAQAEA
+598 
-604 APSEQKQQLQAAAM
+604 
-618 DMMNRGKGLFEQ
+618 
-630 SKQISAQRA
+630 
-639 QAGSLSR
+639 AGSLAQ

-700 SKALLRAEAREAQDL
+700 SRALLRAEAREAQDL
-715 AYQQAAGFATDV
+715 AYQQASGFATDI
-727 QTDADRLRTS
+727 
-737 ALGFETGG
+737 ET
-745 FDRARGVEGD
+745 
-755 IDAQR
+755 DAQR
-760 LALLQEG
+760 LREEG
-767 RLTEGQGFDAGLG
+767 RLTTGQSFD
-780 IESQISNQELARQ
+780 
-793 GRALEAAQLG
+793 
-803 MQEGRGM
+803 M
-810 TSQISDQEIARTGR
+810 
-824 ALEAS
+824 
-829 QLGMQEGRA
+829 
-838 MEDQISNQELARQQE
+838 
-853 ARLTQGQAFDQG
+853 G

-887 GDARLATTDLIGID
+887 GDARSATTDLIGI
-901 KGFRDEAFGRQQDLL
+901 
-916 TTDRGFRDEAS
+916 DRGFRDEAS

-978 AQQNVAKMD
+978 AQQNVADMD

-1020 RESADLRGEVAQQ
+1020 RESANLRGEVAEQ

-1091 GQAAVAGAPAAS
+1091 GQSAVAGAPAAS

-1121 QTAMQTEQNRLNT
+1121 QAAMQTEQGRLNT
-1134 QAEVSAANQASK
+1134 QAEVDATRQASRRGM
-1146 NQFLGGLLKVG
+1146 FGDILKVG
-1157 ATMAGVPPIV
+1157 ATMAGVPPIG

>member
-1 MKKFLLNLLSPL
+1 MTKLIKLLRPL
-13 NVILFNYFV
+13 NNLIWDYLV
-22 KKKFILF
+22 KNKFILF
-29 CGGGGDRTVIEQ
+29 CGGGGGTTVIEQ

-64 GKQLDAERQFGPQ
+64 GKQLDAEKQFGPQ

-98 SLAYKNAQAKR
+98 SKQYAAAQAKR

-118 IEDGNASIDQSTID
+118 LEDGAASLTQEQID
-132 AQIDELL
+132 AQIDAML
-139 GPRPKQSDFG
+139 GTKPPERIGSGRWASDNPEYARYLKRKKVLEESYSG
-149 ATIPKDSRGWPD
+149 V
-161 KNNRISAEENYQR
+161 NSA
-174 ALVSYNARREP
+174 SM
-185 LELSYKTVNTLST
+185 
-198 AEIEADLAENL
+198 AEVEGELAENL
-209 AVIKNIEE
+209 AIITQIEE
-217 SPAQKGLL
+217 SEPQKGLL
-225 EMAQEAATA
+225 EMAQDAATA

-252 DLENLGQRTTEALRE
+252 DLETLGQRTTEALRK

-280 QLAEQ
+280 ELAEQ
-285 ASTRALE
+285 ASTRALD

-313 ISELETRA
+313 ISELEARA

-367 SMLADQSMAAAQAP
+367 SMLAQQSMAAAQAP
-381 TDAGFLAQQDN
+381 TDAGFLTQQAN
-392 QQRLG
+392 QQQLG
-397 RMGMSAATVAQA
+397 QMGMDAATAAQA
-409 RANNPM
+409 RATNPM

-426 ANVAQAQA
+426 ADVAQAQA

-494 AERQRLIA
+494 EERQRLIA
-502 MSQQQEQRANDMY
+502 MSQQQEQRANSLYDQ
-515 ARAGDVS
+515 AQTPSR
-522 PEQRALRDSAT
+522 QR
-533 AMRARG
+533 
-539 DDMFAR
+539 
-545 AGDVSADQQALLDS
+545 QA
-559 ATGMRARADQ
+559 
-569 MFDRAGDVSPEQQE
+569 
-583 LRNKASAMQ
+583 
-592 QRAQGL
+592 
-598 FAQAEA
+598 
-604 APSEQKQQLQAAAM
+604 
-618 DMMNRGKGLFEQ
+618 
-630 SKQISAQRA
+630 
-639 QAGSLSR
+639 AGSLAQ

-700 SKALLRAEAREAQDL
+700 SRALLRAEAREAQDL
-715 AYQQAAGFATDV
+715 AYQQASGFATDI
-727 QTDADRLRTS
+727 
-737 ALGFETGG
+737 ET
-745 FDRARGVEGD
+745 
-755 IDAQR
+755 DAQR
-760 LALLQEG
+760 LREEG
-767 RLTEGQGFDAGLG
+767 RLTTGQSFD
-780 IESQISNQELARQ
+780 
-793 GRALEAAQLG
+793 
-803 MQEGRGM
+803 M
-810 TSQISDQEIARTGR
+810 
-824 ALEAS
+824 
-829 QLGMQEGRA
+829 
-838 MEDQISNQELARQQE
+838 
-853 ARLTQGQAFDQG
+853 G

-887 GDARLATTDLIGID
+887 GDARSATTDLIGID

-951 NLEQRGLFEQAQ
+951 SLEQRGLFEQAQ

-978 AQQNVAKMD
+978 AQQNVADMD
-987 KSLRGEA
+987 KSLRAEA
-994 RSAIGDQVSLTAG
+994 RSSIGDQVGLTAG
-1007 LAEGEEALRQQAL
+1007 LAESEEALRQQAL
-1020 RESADLRGEVAQQ
+1020 RESKELRGEVAEQ

-1052 QNAVAEAMNTGSQA
+1052 QNAIAESMNLSREA
-1066 FNMNRAIGGD
+1066 FGMNRAIGGD

-1121 QTAMQTEQNRLNT
+1121 QAARQTEQNRLNT
-1134 QAEVSAANQASK
+1134 QAEVRASEDAAKSSAFSSVAGAAMGMICWVAREVYGTDNPKWLQFREWLLGYSPSWFRNLYIKHGEKFAKFISNKPFVK
-1146 NQFLGGLLKVG
+1146 NIIRKWMD
-1157 ATMAGVPPIV
+1157 TKIK

>member
-1 MKKFLLNLLSPL
+1 MKNFLLNLLSPL

-29 CGGGGDRTVIEQ
+29 CSSDSTTIIEQ

-64 GKQLDAERQFGPQ
+64 GKQLDAEKQFGPQ

-98 SLAYKNAQAKR
+98 SKQYAAAQAKR

-118 IEDGNASIDQSTID
+118 LEDGVASLTQEQIN
-132 AQIDELL
+132 AQIDAML
-139 GPRPKQSDFG
+139 GDPPKQTTYNKSQG
-149 ATIPKDSRGWPD
+149 TITNPEYTKWTERKKVLEESYSGV
-161 KNNRISAEENYQR
+161 NSA
-174 ALVSYNARREP
+174 SM
-185 LELSYKTVNTLST
+185 
-198 AEIEADLAENL
+198 AEVEGDLAENL
-209 AVIKNIEE
+209 AVITQIENSE
-217 SPAQKGLL
+217 PQKGLL
-225 EMAQEAATA
+225 EMAQDAATA
-234 YAKTIRESNTL
+234 YAETIATNNTL
-245 QREADIV
+245 QRKADIL
-252 DLENLGQRTTEALRE
+252 DLENLGVKTTEALRK

-328 ENEELNRLKQL
+328 ENEELNRLKEL

-381 TDAGFLAQQDN
+381 TDAGFLAQQAN
-392 QQRLG
+392 QQQLG
-397 RMGMSAATVAQA
+397 QMGMDAATAAQA
-409 RANNPM
+409 RATNPM

-434 LDPTSNAQRAS
+434 L
-445 MGDLAN
+445 
-451 VAQGFAMDPTSNAER
+451 DPTSNAER

-502 MSQQQEQRANDMY
+502 MSQQQEQRANSLY
-515 ARAGDVS
+515 
-522 PEQRALRDSAT
+522 
-533 AMRARG
+533 
-539 DDMFAR
+539 
-545 AGDVSADQQALLDS
+545 DQA
-559 ATGMRARADQ
+559 
-569 MFDRAGDVSPEQQE
+569 
-583 LRNKASAMQ
+583 
-592 QRAQGL
+592 
-598 FAQAEA
+598 
-604 APSEQKQQLQAAAM
+604 QQLQ
-618 DMMNRGKGLFEQ
+618 Q
-630 SKQISAQRA
+630 
-639 QAGSLSR
+639 
-646 LSAQQA
+646 
-652 RQLSADAMG
+652 DATG
-661 PLSSQRRRMAEQAA
+661 PLSGERRRLAEQSA

-680 RSGRIGDS
+680 RTGRIGDS

-700 SKALLRAEAREAQDL
+700 SRAALRAEAREA
-715 AYQQAAGFATDV
+715 
-727 QTDADRLRTS
+727 S
-737 ALGFETGG
+737 E
-745 FDRARGVEGD
+745 
-755 IDAQR
+755 
-760 LALLQEG
+760 LAL
-767 RLTEGQGFDAGLG
+767 
-780 IESQISNQELARQ
+780 S
-793 GRALEAAQLG
+793 
-803 MQEGRGM
+803 
-810 TSQISDQEIARTGR
+810 
-824 ALEAS
+824 
-829 QLGMQEGRA
+829 
-838 MEDQISNQELARQQE
+838 
-853 ARLTQGQAFDQG
+853 TQGQAFDQG

-887 GDARLATTDLIGID
+887 GDARSATTDLIGI
-901 KGFRDEAFGRQQDLL
+901 
-916 TTDRGFRDEAS
+916 DRGFRDEAS

-951 NLEQRGLFEQAQ
+951 SLEQQGLFEQAQ

-968 AATRRNEAAT
+968 AATRRTEAAT
-978 AQQNVAKMD
+978 AQQNVADMD
-987 KSLRGEA
+987 KSLRAEA
-994 RSAIGDQVSLTAG
+994 RTSMGDQIGLSAG
-1007 LAEGEEALRQQAL
+1007 LAESEEALRQQAL
-1020 RESADLRGEVAQQ
+1020 RESKELRGEVAEQ

-1052 QNAVAEAMNTGSQA
+1052 QNAVTEAMNTGSQA

-1121 QTAMQTEQNRLNT
+1121 QAAMQTEQSRLNT
-1134 QAEVSAANQASK
+1134 QAKVDATNQSSRRGMFGDILKAGASMATTCWVAREVYGTDNPKWLQFREWLLGYSPSWFRNLYIKHGEKFAKFISNKPFVK
-1146 NQFLGGLLKVG
+1146 NIIRKWMD
-1157 ATMAGVPPIV
+1157 TKIK

>member
-1 MKKFLLNLLSPL
+1 MTKLIKLLRPL
-13 NVILFNYFV
+13 NNLIWDYLV
-22 KKKFILF
+22 KNKFILF
-29 CGGGGDRTVIEQ
+29 CGGGGGTTVIEQ

-64 GKQLDAERQFGPQ
+64 GKQLDAEKQFGPQ

-98 SLAYKNAQAKR
+98 SKQYAAAQAKR

-118 IEDGNASIDQSTID
+118 LEDGAASLTQEQID
-132 AQIDELL
+132 AQIDAML
-139 GPRPKQSDFG
+139 GTKPPERIGSGRWASDNPEYARYLKRKKVLEESYSG
-149 ATIPKDSRGWPD
+149 V
-161 KNNRISAEENYQR
+161 NSA
-174 ALVSYNARREP
+174 SM
-185 LELSYKTVNTLST
+185 
-198 AEIEADLAENL
+198 AEVEGELAENL
-209 AVIKNIEE
+209 AIITQIEE
-217 SPAQKGLL
+217 SEPQKGLL
-225 EMAQEAATA
+225 EMAQDAATA

-252 DLENLGQRTTEALRE
+252 DLETLGQRTTEALRK

-280 QLAEQ
+280 ELAEQ
-285 ASTRALE
+285 ASTRALD

-313 ISELETRA
+313 ISELEARA

-367 SMLADQSMAAAQAP
+367 SMLAQQSMAAAQAP
-381 TDAGFLAQQDN
+381 TDAGFLTQQAN
-392 QQRLG
+392 QQQLG
-397 RMGMSAATVAQA
+397 QMGMDAATAAQA
-409 RANNPM
+409 RATNPM

-426 ANVAQAQA
+426 ADVAQAQA

-494 AERQRLIA
+494 EERQRLIA
-502 MSQQQEQRANDMY
+502 MSQQQEQRANSLYDQ
-515 ARAGDVS
+515 AQTPSR
-522 PEQRALRDSAT
+522 QR
-533 AMRARG
+533 
-539 DDMFAR
+539 
-545 AGDVSADQQALLDS
+545 QA
-559 ATGMRARADQ
+559 
-569 MFDRAGDVSPEQQE
+569 
-583 LRNKASAMQ
+583 
-592 QRAQGL
+592 
-598 FAQAEA
+598 
-604 APSEQKQQLQAAAM
+604 
-618 DMMNRGKGLFEQ
+618 
-630 SKQISAQRA
+630 
-639 QAGSLSR
+639 AGSLAQ

-700 SKALLRAEAREAQDL
+700 SRALLRAEAREAQDL
-715 AYQQAAGFATDV
+715 AYQQASGFATDI
-727 QTDADRLRTS
+727 
-737 ALGFETGG
+737 ET
-745 FDRARGVEGD
+745 
-755 IDAQR
+755 DAQR
-760 LALLQEG
+760 LREEG
-767 RLTEGQGFDAGLG
+767 RLTTGQSFD
-780 IESQISNQELARQ
+780 
-793 GRALEAAQLG
+793 
-803 MQEGRGM
+803 M
-810 TSQISDQEIARTGR
+810 
-824 ALEAS
+824 
-829 QLGMQEGRA
+829 
-838 MEDQISNQELARQQE
+838 
-853 ARLTQGQAFDQG
+853 G

-887 GDARLATTDLIGID
+887 GDARSATTDLIGID

-951 NLEQRGLFEQAQ
+951 SLEQRGLFEQAQ

-978 AQQNVAKMD
+978 AQQNVADMD
-987 KSLRGEA
+987 KSLRAEA

-1020 RESADLRGEVAQQ
+1020 RESADLRGEVAAQ
-1033 EAAAFASQ
+1033 ESAAFASQ

-1103 QAYQPLFGDAIG
+1103 QAYQPLYGDAIG

-1121 QTAMQTEQNRLNT
+1121 QAAMQTEQGRLNT
-1134 QAEVSAANQASK
+1134 QAEVDATRQASRRGM
-1146 NQFLGGLLKVG
+1146 FGDILKAG
-1157 ATMAGVPPIV
+1157 ASMAGFPTP

>member
-1 MKKFLLNLLSPL
+1 MTKLIKLLRPL
-13 NVILFNYFV
+13 NNLIWDYLV
-22 KKKFILF
+22 KNKFILF
-29 CGGGGDRTVIEQ
+29 CGGGGSTTVIEQ
-41 AAPRDMGEDARSYLE
+41 AAPRDFGEDARSYLN
-56 AVTDPELV
+56 AVTDPDLV

-98 SLAYKNAQAKR
+98 SQAYKNAQAKR

-118 IEDGNASIDQSTID
+118 LEDGNASIDQSTID

-139 GPRPKQSDFG
+139 GPRPKQSDFS
-149 ATIPKDSRGWPD
+149 ATIPKDKRGFPD
-161 KNNRISAEENYQR
+161 KNNRISAEENYQT
-174 ALVSYNARREP
+174 ALASYNARREP

-217 SPAQKGLL
+217 APAQKGLL

-267 ADPYSTGIADKAT
+267 ADPYSTGIAEKAT

-328 ENEELNRLKQL
+328 ENEELNRLKEL

-502 MSQQQEQRANDMY
+502 MSQQQEQRANSLY
-515 ARAGDVS
+515 
-522 PEQRALRDSAT
+522 
-533 AMRARG
+533 
-539 DDMFAR
+539 
-545 AGDVSADQQALLDS
+545 DQA
-559 ATGMRARADQ
+559 
-569 MFDRAGDVSPEQQE
+569 
-583 LRNKASAMQ
+583 
-592 QRAQGL
+592 
-598 FAQAEA
+598 
-604 APSEQKQQLQAAAM
+604 QQLQ
-618 DMMNRGKGLFEQ
+618 Q
-630 SKQISAQRA
+630 
-639 QAGSLSR
+639 
-646 LSAQQA
+646 
-652 RQLSADAMG
+652 DATG
-661 PLSSQRRRMAEQAA
+661 PLSGERRRLAEQSA

-680 RSGRIGDS
+680 RTGRIGDS

-700 SKALLRAEAREAQDL
+700 SRAALRAEAREA
-715 AYQQAAGFATDV
+715 
-727 QTDADRLRTS
+727 S
-737 ALGFETGG
+737 K
-745 FDRARGVEGD
+745 
-755 IDAQR
+755 
-760 LALLQEG
+760 LAL
-767 RLTEGQGFDAGLG
+767 
-780 IESQISNQELARQ
+780 S
-793 GRALEAAQLG
+793 
-803 MQEGRGM
+803 
-810 TSQISDQEIARTGR
+810 
-824 ALEAS
+824 
-829 QLGMQEGRA
+829 
-838 MEDQISNQELARQQE
+838 
-853 ARLTQGQAFDQG
+853 TQGQAFDQG

-887 GDARLATTDLIGID
+887 GDARSATTDLIGID

-978 AQQNVAKMD
+978 AQQNVADMD

-1020 RESADLRGEVAQQ
+1020 RESADLRGEVAEQ

-1041 GQLANFDEAAR
+1041 GQLANFDESAR

-1091 GQAAVAGAPAAS
+1091 GQSAVAGAPAAS

-1121 QTAMQTEQNRLNT
+1121 QAAMQTEQNRLNT
-1134 QAEVSAANQASK
+1134 QAQVDATNQSSRRGM
-1146 NQFLGGLLKVG
+1146 FGDILKVG
-1157 ATMAGVPPIV
+1157 ASMATTCWVAREVYGTDNPKWLQFREWLLGYSPSWFRNLYIKHGEKFAKFISNKPFVKNIIRKWMDTKIK